1 MIELLPASPRSVG
14 VSFMPQSTSVVYHLM
29 LLIIAVILAMAF
41 CGFAMAGTVEL
52 RSQLT
57 QAFSA

>member
-29 LLIIAVILAMAF
+29 LLIIAVILAMAL

-52 RSQLT
+52 RSQST